1 MLKKN
6 NSTNLSIKRKK
17 LLFQSTHRGT
27 KELDV
32 LIGKFVSKHIDKFN
46 TKDLNCLD
54 NILKFNDMDLYMV
67 LTKKSD
73 ICNGMDKDFIKKII
87 KFNKID

>member
-32 LIGKFVSKHIDKFN
+32 LIGKFVSKHIDKLN

-67 LTKKSD
+67 LTKKSG
-73 ICNGMDKDFIKKII
+73 ICTGMDKEFIKKII